1 VLEDFERNYPNSSNK
16 EKIMEIK
23 VCGPGCAK
31 CHETERIVNESL
43 NEKGIVATVEKVSDF
58 NEIVKLGV
66 FSTPA
71 VIMDGQVKCV
81 GKVPTKKDVLSWIK

>member
-1 VLEDFERNYPNSSNK
+1 
-16 EKIMEIK
+16 MEIK

-31 CHETERIVNESL
+31 CHEAERIVKEVLEESGT
-43 NEKGIVATVEKVSDF
+43 KASVEKISDF
-58 NEIVKLGV
+58 NEIAKLGV

-71 VIMDGQVKCV
+71 VIIDGQVKCV